1 MTSTTTNDNSISLTQ
16 TVQHPFP
23 ASKSAST
30 SPLPSLANA
39 TEPNSS
45 SSNQQQSSVAT
56 FPQRTTGASPTTN
69 KESPFGGSFIQPS
82 TTGSNTEFSFT
93 KPLPTNSSGHFFSNT
108 TTNNASGVSFPNT
121 TTGNVPMFNFTNSSE
136 NPFSVPSNQ
145 STINSQVRQP
155 IQSFT
160 FTPSKQQQEISNNK
174 SQDSLPVTSTHKSK
188 AISIINEAAGT
199 TQNNISTSSR
209 KPSDPAT
216 PISQQS
222 SFPNQEQEA
231 TDLPASLADISLLE
245 KKIHTKLVDSSAL
258 VIDRSDPTSP
268 LYSLKSFQDLNL
280 KPELLKGVYSMGFQA
295 PSKIQEI
302 ALPHLL
308 NNPPKNII
316 AQSQSGTGKTAAFSL
331 AILSRIDPSIP
342 SVQALI
348 LAPTFELAIQIG
360 SVIEKMAQFLPYI
373 KIAYAVRNALTQTA
387 TTYVRRQLLSEPIVI
402 GTPGT
407 VEDWCRRQRVIDL
420 SKLRVCCVD
429 EADVMIATEGFQ
441 KTCVDIVRSFDPS
454 VCQMM
459 LFSATYS
466 DEVMTFA
473 REIVKD
479 PVVLRLKREK
489 QTLHNIRQFFIRCY
503 DSEQK
508 YHAIEQIYAHL
519 VLGQAMIFCRT
530 KATARELAV
539 RMANQQHS
547 VRELTGA
554 LDIEQRASVIRQFR
568 DRVFNVLISTNVTAR
583 GIDIEDVSLV
593 INYDMPVTMDFKPDY
608 ETYLHRIGRCGRFG
622 KLGYT
627 FNLIGSEKDFNT
639 MKAIEEYF
647 HHPIVEITIDDIIN
661 LEQDQE

>member
-23 ASKSAST
+23 ASKSALT
-30 SPLPSLANA
+30 SPLASLANA

-56 FPQRTTGASPTTN
+56 FPQRKTGASPTTN
-69 KESPFGGSFIQPS
+69 KESPFGGSFIQSS
-82 TTGSNTEFSFT
+82 TTGSNTGFSFT

-108 TTNNASGVSFPNT
+108 TSNNASGVSFPNT
-121 TTGNVPMFNFTNSSE
+121 TSGNFPIFNFTNSSE

-160 FTPSKQQQEISNNK
+160 FSSSKQQQE
-174 SQDSLPVTSTHKSK
+174 
-188 AISIINEAAGT
+188 ISIINEAAGT
-199 TQNNISTSSR
+199 TQNSISTSSR
-209 KPSDPAT
+209 KLSDPST

-222 SFPNQEQEA
+222 GFPNQEQEA

-245 KKIHTKLVDSSAL
+245 KKIRTKLVDSSAL

-268 LYSLKSFQDLNL
+268 LYSLKSFQDFNL

-373 KIAYAVRNALTQTA
+373 KIAYAVRNAA

-441 KTCVDIVRSFDPS
+441 KTCVDIVRSLDPS

-519 VLGQAMIFCRT
+519 ILGQAMIFCRT

>member
-16 TVQHPFP
+16 TIQHPFP

-108 TTNNASGVSFPNT
+108 TSNNASGVYFPNT

-160 FTPSKQQQEISNNK
+160 FSSSKQQQE
-174 SQDSLPVTSTHKSK
+174 
-188 AISIINEAAGT
+188 ISIINEAAGT
-199 TQNNISTSSR
+199 TQNSISTSSR
-209 KPSDPAT
+209 KLSDPST

-222 SFPNQEQEA
+222 GFPNQEQEA

-245 KKIHTKLVDSSAL
+245 KKIRTKLVDSSAL

-489 QTLHNIRQFFIRCY
+489 QTLNNIRQFFIRCY